1 MVAYIQALFNF
12 LPFIAAL
19 ILIVDPMF
27 YISIWSSFHT
37 LLFVYLRIFRKHFA
51 LYIPKW
57 NGSLDMLNFLVDA
70 IVLWNV
76 HNTGNSSE
84 ICHFVTRRYL
94 YTEAVLGSQNEFSKK
109 HQVLASFH
117 SVHAVVTQKCGQHTL
132 LLQHCKLL
140 PCNSV
145 HVWDKLIMLS
155 CIMYSTFS

>member
-1 MVAYIQALFNF
+1 M
-12 LPFIAAL
+12 
-19 ILIVDPMF
+19 
-27 YISIWSSFHT
+27 
-37 LLFVYLRIFRKHFA
+37 
-51 LYIPKW
+51 
-57 NGSLDMLNFLVDA
+57 NFLVDA

-155 CIMYSTFS
+155 CIMYSTFSQHCVHNRLRLFSTKKITFIHIIAKKKLLNRFSSKNRAAGT